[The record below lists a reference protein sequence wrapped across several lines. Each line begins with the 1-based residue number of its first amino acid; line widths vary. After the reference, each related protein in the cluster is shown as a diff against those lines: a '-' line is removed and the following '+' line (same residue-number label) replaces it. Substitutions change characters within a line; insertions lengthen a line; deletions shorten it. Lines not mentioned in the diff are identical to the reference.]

1 MIDFDIERF
10 VRKYMTKRPE
20 SLLKA
25 DFEKYA
31 DEMRKRIDGKRML
44 VVGGAGTIGSNYVK
58 AALRYFK
65 PAAMYVVDIDENQL
79 TELTREL
86 RSAVSSESKSKDE
99 VEQRNCYHIPEE
111 YVTEPIDLGSKLFDK
126 FFKAHGP
133 FDIVANF
140 AARKHV
146 RAERDV
152 HSIEAMCET
161 NVFMAKKLLDLL
173 LENPPEAFFCV
184 STDKAANPVNV
195 MGATKKL
202 MEETIMAYA
211 AEPRKPVA
219 GGRCLVHGEGVSG
232 ERKGLHV
239 VTARFANVAFS
250 NGSLP
255 IGWLN
260 RIAKKQPLSCPLG
273 IRRFFVSPIESGE
286 LCLAASVLADS
297 GDIVYPKLD
306 PDKDMIP
313 FDVVVKDMLN
323 DMGLGCKAC
332 ASTAEAKQ
340 EMANLVA
347 GGRCLVTGANN
358 QQPTT
363 NHQSP
368 TTNYP
373 VEFFGSDTD
382 GEKTFEEF
390 YTNTD
395 VKDEEKFVNLGV
407 VKNAKRRPVAEVE
420 AIFAKLHEVFDKA
433 GATKEDVVE
442 VLKEYLPNFNHIS
455 KGKSLDGRM

>member
-1 MIDFDIERF
+1 MITFDIEKF
-10 VRKYMTKRPE
+10 VRKCMTKRPV
-20 SLLKA
+20 SLLAA
-25 DFEKYA
+25 DFAKYST
-31 DEMRKRIDGKRML
+31 EMHAAIDGKKML

-58 AALRYFK
+58 AALRSFK

-86 RSAVSSESKSKDE
+86 RAGSEYT
-99 VEQRNCYHIPEE
+99 VPAT
-111 YVTEPIDLGSKLFDK
+111 YVTEPIDLGSKLFEK

-161 NVFMAKKLLDLL
+161 NVFMAKKLLDLFVQ
-173 LENPPEAFFCV
+173 NPPEAFFCV

-202 MEETIMAYA
+202 MEETIMAYRDVL
-211 AEPRKPVA
+211 PIK
-219 GGRCLVHGEGVSG
+219 
-232 ERKGLHV
+232 
-239 VTARFANVAFS
+239 TARFANVAFS

-255 IGWLN
+255 ISWLN

-306 PDKDMIP
+306 ENKDMIP
-313 FDVVVKDMLN
+313 FDAVVRDMLE
-323 DMGLGCKAC
+323 DMGLGCHAC
-332 ASTAEAKQ
+332 ASTAEAMQ
-340 EMANLVA
+340 AMHEMINDKRLMINDGENSPSEKVENSTTYNLSLNTY
-347 GGRCLVTGANN
+347 RSS
-358 QQPTT
+358 TT
-363 NHQSP
+363 YHSP
-368 TTNYP
+368 TGYP

-390 YTNTD
+390 YTATD
-395 VKDEEKFVNLGV
+395 EKDETKFVNLGV
-407 VKNAKRRPVAEVE
+407 VKNSKKRSIAEVE
-420 AIFAKLHEVFDKA
+420 SIFANLHRVFDTS

-442 VLKEYLPNFNHIS
+442 VLKEYLPNFHHIS

>member
-1 MIDFDIERF
+1 MITFDIESF
-10 VRKYMTKRPE
+10 VRKYMTRRPE

-25 DFEKYA
+25 DFERYSDRMHA
-31 DEMRKRIDGKRML
+31 AIDGKKML
-44 VVGGAGTIGSNYVK
+44 VIGGAGTIGSNYVK
-58 AALRYFK
+58 AALRNFK

-86 RSAVSSESKSKDE
+86 RAGQQGVDNDPLYTYTSSLHLY
-99 VEQRNCYHIPEE
+99 NIPSV

-126 FFKAHGP
+126 FFAAHGP

-173 LENPPEAFFCV
+173 LENPPESFFCV

-211 AEPRKPVA
+211 AAMPQQVEKV
-219 GGRCLVHGEGVSG
+219 GVG
-232 ERKGLHV
+232 VERKGFKI

-260 RIAKKQPLSCPLG
+260 RIAKHQPLSCPLG

-286 LCLAASVLADS
+286 LCLAASVLAES

-306 PDKDMIP
+306 EARDMIP
-313 FDVVVKDMLN
+313 FDAVVRDMLS
-323 DMGLGCKAC
+323 DMGLGCHEC
-332 ASTAEAKQ
+332 HSTAEAMEAMK
-340 EMANLVA
+340 EYNEGVES
-347 GGRCLVTGANN
+347 RCRCRKDGENSALHLFS
-358 QQPTT
+358 TT
-363 NHQSP
+363 TP
-368 TTNYP
+368 KYP

-390 YTNTD
+390 YTNED
-395 VKDEEKFVNLGV
+395 VKDETTFVNLGV
-407 VKNAKRRPVAEVE
+407 VKNAKRRPAAEVE
-420 AIFAKLHEVFDKA
+420 AIFAGLHRVFDTP

-442 VLKEYLPNFNHIS
+442 VLREYLPNFHHIS

>member
-20 SLLKA
+20 SLLAA
-25 DFEKYA
+25 DFAKFA
-31 DEMRKRIDGKRML
+31 DEMHARIDGKRML

-58 AALRYFK
+58 AALKGFR

-86 RSAVSSESKSKDE
+86 RSGSEYT
-99 VEQRNCYHIPEE
+99 VPAE

-152 HSIEAMCET
+152 HSIEAMCDT

-211 AEPRKPVA
+211 DRLPIK
-219 GGRCLVHGEGVSG
+219 
-232 ERKGLHV
+232 
-239 VTARFANVAFS
+239 TARFANVAFS

-273 IRRFFVSPIESGE
+273 IRRFFVSPVESGE
-286 LCLAASVLADS
+286 LCLAASVLAES

-306 PDKDMIP
+306 EQKDMIP
-313 FDVVVKDMLN
+313 FDAVVKDMLD

-332 ASTAEAKQ
+332 STSEEAKAAMIDFSRVDRIDSCSETGGFLTQSRRVAENAEVRQ
-340 EMANLVA
+340 EAVLI
-347 GGRCLVTGANN
+347 G
-358 QQPTT
+358 
-363 NHQSP
+363 
-368 TTNYP
+368 YP
-373 VEFFGSDTD
+373 CEFFGSDTD

-390 YTNTD
+390 YTATD
-395 VKDEEKFVNLGV
+395 EKDETTFVNLGV
-407 VKNAKRRPVAEVE
+407 VKNAKRRPVSEVE
-420 AIFAKLHEVFDKA
+420 AIFADLHRIFDRE
-433 GATKEDVVE
+433 GATKDDVVE
-442 VLKEYLPNFNHIS
+442 ALKEYLPDFSHIS

>member
-10 VRKYMTKRPE
+10 VRTYMTKRPE

-25 DFEKYA
+25 DFARYA
-31 DEMRKRIDGKRML
+31 DRMHAAIDGKRML
-44 VVGGAGTIGSNYVK
+44 VIGGAGTIGSNYVK
-58 AALRYFK
+58 AALRSFR

-86 RSAVSSESKSKDE
+86 RAGSEY
-99 VEQRNCYHIPEE
+99 VVPET
-111 YVTEPIDLGSKLFDK
+111 YVTEPVDLGSKLFEK

-173 LENPPEAFFCV
+173 LQNPPQAFFCV

-211 AEPRKPVA
+211 DRLPIK
-219 GGRCLVHGEGVSG
+219 
-232 ERKGLHV
+232 
-239 VTARFANVAFS
+239 TARFANVAFS

-260 RIAKKQPLSCPLG
+260 RIAKRQPLSCPLG
-273 IRRFFVSPIESGE
+273 IRRFFVSPVESGE
-286 LCLAASVLADS
+286 LCLAASVLAES

-306 PDKDMIP
+306 ENKDMIP
-313 FDVVVKDMLN
+313 FDAVVRDML
-323 DMGLGCKAC
+323 DHMGLGIRECR
-332 ASTAEAKQ
+332 STAEALQAMSDYDPK
-340 EMANLVA
+340 VP
-347 GGRCLVTGANN
+347 GG
-358 QQPTT
+358 
-363 NHQSP
+363 
-368 TTNYP
+368 YP
-373 VEFFGSDTD
+373 
-382 GEKTFEEF
+382 
-390 YTNTD
+390 
-395 VKDEEKFVNLGV
+395 
-407 VKNAKRRPVAEVE
+407 
-420 AIFAKLHEVFDKA
+420 
-433 GATKEDVVE
+433 
-442 VLKEYLPNFNHIS
+442 
-455 KGKSLDGRM
+455 

>member
-10 VRKYMTKRPE
+10 VRRYMTKRPE

-25 DFEKYA
+25 DFERCA
-31 DEMRKRIDGKRML
+31 DKMHAAIDGKRML
-44 VVGGAGTIGSNYVK
+44 VIGGAGTIGSNYVK
-58 AALRYFK
+58 ASLRGFR

-86 RSAVSSESKSKDE
+86 RSGTEFIVPA
-99 VEQRNCYHIPEE
+99 E

-126 FFKAHGP
+126 FFAAHGP

-173 LENPPEAFFCV
+173 LKNPPAAFFCV

-211 AEPRKPVA
+211 AAPHEPCENGKAKSEKA
-219 GGRCLVHGEGVSG
+219 GGREGI
-232 ERKGLHV
+232 HV

-260 RIAKKQPLSCPLG
+260 RIAKRQPLSCPLG
-273 IRRFFVSPIESGE
+273 IRRFFVSPVESGE
-286 LCLAASVLADS
+286 LCLAASVLGES
-297 GDIVYPKLD
+297 GDIFYPKLD
-306 PDKDMIP
+306 EKRDMIP
-313 FDVVVKDMLN
+313 FDAVVRDMLVN
-323 DMGLGCKAC
+323 DMKIGINECK
-332 ASTAEAKQ
+332 TTDEAKDGMADLSKGYPC
-340 EMANLVA
+340 EM
-347 GGRCLVTGANN
+347 
-358 QQPTT
+358 
-363 NHQSP
+363 
-368 TTNYP
+368 
-373 VEFFGSDTD
+373 FGSDTD

-390 YTNTD
+390 FTDTD
-395 VKDEEKFVNLGV
+395 VKDEETFVNLGV
-407 VKNAKRRPVAEVE
+407 VKNAKRRPADEVE
-420 AIFAKLHEVFDKA
+420 AIFAKLHDVFDKV

-442 VLKEYLPNFNHIS
+442 VLGEYLPDFHHIS

>member
-10 VRKYMTKRPE
+10 VRKYVTKRPE

-31 DEMRKRIDGKRML
+31 DEMHKRIDGKRML
-44 VVGGAGTIGSNYVK
+44 VIGGAGTIGSNYVK
-58 AALRYFK
+58 AALRNFK
-65 PAAMYVVDIDENQL
+65 PSAMYVVDIDENQL

-86 RSAVSSESKSKDE
+86 RSAVSSESKSKDAIE
-99 VEQRNCYHIPEE
+99 RSEIAEGLREQRNCYHIPEE

-211 AEPRKPVA
+211 APSAQVEGSRLKVE
-219 GGRCLVHGEGVSG
+219 GR
-232 ERKGLHV
+232 GLKV

-306 PDKDMIP
+306 PEKDMIP

-332 ASTAEAKQ
+332 KTTDEAKIAMSTLRAAWNAAPTDGRARTPAAPQ
-340 EMANLVA
+340 
-347 GGRCLVTGANN
+347 GG
-358 QQPTT
+358 
-363 NHQSP
+363 
-368 TTNYP
+368 YP
-373 VEFFGSDTD
+373 GEFFGSDTD

-395 VKDEEKFVNLGV
+395 EKDETKFVNLGV

-420 AIFAKLHEVFDKA
+420 AIFAKLHEVFDRE
-433 GATKEDVVE
+433 GSTKEDVVE

>member
-20 SLLKA
+20 SLLAA
-25 DFEKYA
+25 DFAKYSA
-31 DEMRKRIDGKRML
+31 EMHAAIDGKKML

-58 AALRYFK
+58 AALRTFR

-86 RSAVSSESKSKDE
+86 RAGSEYT
-99 VEQRNCYHIPEE
+99 VPAT
-111 YVTEPIDLGSKLFDK
+111 YVTEPIDLGSKLFEK

-173 LENPPEAFFCV
+173 VQNPPEAFFCV

-202 MEETIMAYA
+202 MEETIMAYCD
-211 AEPRKPVA
+211 ELPIK
-219 GGRCLVHGEGVSG
+219 
-232 ERKGLHV
+232 
-239 VTARFANVAFS
+239 TARFANVAFS

-255 IGWLN
+255 VGWLN

-306 PDKDMIP
+306 ENKDMIP
-313 FDVVVKDMLN
+313 FDAVVRDMLVN
-323 DMGLGCKAC
+323 DMKIGINECKSAE
-332 ASTAEAKQ
+332 EAKAGMQ
-340 EMANLVA
+340 DLSKGYPCEM
-347 GGRCLVTGANN
+347 
-358 QQPTT
+358 
-363 NHQSP
+363 
-368 TTNYP
+368 
-373 VEFFGSDTD
+373 FGSDTD

-390 YTNTD
+390 YTATD
-395 VKDEEKFVNLGV
+395 EKDETKFVNLGV
-407 VKNAKRRPVAEVE
+407 VKNSKKRSIAEVE
-420 AIFAKLHEVFDKA
+420 SIFANLHRVFDTE

-442 VLKEYLPNFNHIS
+442 VLKEYLPNFHHIS

>member
-1 MIDFDIERF
+1 MIDFDIEKF

-31 DEMRKRIDGKRML
+31 DKMHAAIDGKKML
-44 VVGGAGTIGSNYVK
+44 VIGGAGTIGSNYVK
-58 AALRYFK
+58 AALRSFK

-86 RSAVSSESKSKDE
+86 RSGSEYT
-99 VEQRNCYHIPEE
+99 VPPV

-126 FFKAHGP
+126 FFAAHGP

-173 LENPPEAFFCV
+173 LKNPPEAFFCV

-211 AEPRKPVA
+211 DRLPIK
-219 GGRCLVHGEGVSG
+219 
-232 ERKGLHV
+232 
-239 VTARFANVAFS
+239 TARFANVAFS

-260 RIAKKQPLSCPLG
+260 RIAKHQPLSCPLG

-286 LCLAASVLADS
+286 LCLAASVLAES

-306 PDKDMIP
+306 EARDMIP
-313 FDVVVKDMLN
+313 FDAVVRDMLT
-323 DMGLGCKAC
+323 DMGLGINECH
-332 ASTAEAKQ
+332 STAEAMEAMQDLSKGYPC
-340 EMANLVA
+340 EM
-347 GGRCLVTGANN
+347 
-358 QQPTT
+358 
-363 NHQSP
+363 
-368 TTNYP
+368 
-373 VEFFGSDTD
+373 FGSDTD

-390 YTNTD
+390 YTNED
-395 VKDEEKFVNLGV
+395 VKDEETFVNLGV
-407 VKNAKRRPVAEVE
+407 VKNAKRRPAAEVE
-420 AIFAKLHEVFDKA
+420 AIFSGLHRVFDTP

-442 VLKEYLPNFNHIS
+442 VLREYLPNFHHIS

>member
-20 SLLKA
+20 SLLAA
-25 DFEKYA
+25 DFAKFA
-31 DEMRKRIDGKRML
+31 DEMHARIDGKRIL

-58 AALRYFK
+58 AALKGFR

-86 RSAVSSESKSKDE
+86 RSGSEYAV
-99 VEQRNCYHIPEE
+99 PAE

-152 HSIEAMCET
+152 HSIEAMCDT

-211 AEPRKPVA
+211 DRLPIK
-219 GGRCLVHGEGVSG
+219 
-232 ERKGLHV
+232 
-239 VTARFANVAFS
+239 TARFANVAFS

-273 IRRFFVSPIESGE
+273 IRRFFVSPMESGE
-286 LCLAASVLADS
+286 LCLAASVLAES

-306 PDKDMIP
+306 EHRDMIP
-313 FDVVVKDMLN
+313 FDAVVKDMLD

-332 ASTAEAKQ
+332 NSTEEAKAAMIDFSRVDSCSETGGFLTQSRRVAENAEVRQ
-340 EMANLVA
+340 EAVLI
-347 GGRCLVTGANN
+347 G
-358 QQPTT
+358 
-363 NHQSP
+363 
-368 TTNYP
+368 YP
-373 VEFFGSDTD
+373 CEFFGSDTD

-390 YTNTD
+390 YTATD
-395 VKDEEKFVNLGV
+395 EKDETTFVNLGV
-407 VKNAKRRPVAEVE
+407 VKNAKRRPVSEVE
-420 AIFAKLHEVFDKA
+420 AIFADLHRIFDRE
-433 GATKEDVVE
+433 GATKDDVVE
-442 VLKEYLPNFNHIS
+442 ALKEYLPDFSHIS

>member
-1 MIDFDIERF
+1 MPNFEIEKF
-10 VRKYMTKRPE
+10 VRKYMTRRAE
-20 SLLKA
+20 SLLRA
-25 DFEKYA
+25 DFEKFA
-31 DEMRKRIDGKRML
+31 DEMHARIDGKRML

-58 AALRYFK
+58 AVLRHFR

-86 RSAVSSESKSKDE
+86 RSEPVRHSSLSAHPSSFSSGY
-99 VEQRNCYHIPEE
+99 NIPDE
-111 YVTEPIDLGSKLFDK
+111 YVTEPIDLGSKLFEK
-126 FFKAHGP
+126 FFKAKGP

-173 LENPPEAFFCV
+173 VKIPPERFFCV

-211 AEPRKPVA
+211 ARPHTPKEKGMVKSEK
-219 GGRCLVHGEGVSG
+219 GGTEGGV
-232 ERKGLHV
+232 HV

-260 RIAKKQPLSCPLG
+260 RIAKRQPLSCPTG

-286 LCLAASVLADS
+286 LCLFASVMGES
-297 GDIVYPKLD
+297 GDIFYPRLD
-306 PDKDMIP
+306 PEKDMIP
-313 FDVVVKDMLN
+313 FDAVVRDMLN
-323 DMGLGCKAC
+323 DMGLGCLAC
-332 ASTAEAKQ
+332 ATTEEAKAAMKECQ
-340 EMANLVA
+340 ASTLSS
-347 GGRCLVTGANN
+347 G
-358 QQPTT
+358 
-363 NHQSP
+363 
-368 TTNYP
+368 YP
-373 VEFFGSDTD
+373 CEFFGSDTD
-382 GEKTFEEF
+382 GEKSFEEF
-390 YTNTD
+390 YTNAD
-395 VKDEEKFVNLGV
+395 EKDESTFVNLGV
-407 VKNAKRRPVAEVE
+407 VKNAKRRPVGEVE
-420 AIFAKLHEVFDKA
+420 AIFTKLHDVFDRE

-442 VLKEYLPNFNHIS
+442 VLKEYLPNFHHIA

>member
-1 MIDFDIERF
+1 MITFDIEKF

-20 SLLKA
+20 SLLAA
-25 DFEKYA
+25 DFAKYSA
-31 DEMRKRIDGKRML
+31 EMHAAIDGKKML

-58 AALRYFK
+58 AALRSFK

-86 RSAVSSESKSKDE
+86 RADSAYTV
-99 VEQRNCYHIPEE
+99 PAT
-111 YVTEPIDLGSKLFDK
+111 YVTEPIDLGSKLFEK

-173 LENPPEAFFCV
+173 VQNPPEAFFCV

-202 MEETIMAYA
+202 MEETIMAYRDVI
-211 AEPRKPVA
+211 PIK
-219 GGRCLVHGEGVSG
+219 
-232 ERKGLHV
+232 
-239 VTARFANVAFS
+239 TARFANVAFS

-306 PDKDMIP
+306 ENKDMIP
-313 FDVVVKDMLN
+313 FDAVVRDMLE
-323 DMGLGCKAC
+323 DMGLGCHAC
-332 ASTAEAKQ
+332 ASTAEAMQ
-340 EMANLVA
+340 AMHEMINDKRLMINDGENSPSEKVENSTTYNLSLNTY
-347 GGRCLVTGANN
+347 RSS
-358 QQPTT
+358 TT
-363 NHQSP
+363 YHSP
-368 TTNYP
+368 TGYP

-390 YTNTD
+390 YTATD
-395 VKDEEKFVNLGV
+395 EKDETKFVNLGV
-407 VKNAKRRPVAEVE
+407 VKNSKKRSIAEVE
-420 AIFAKLHEVFDKA
+420 SIFANLHRVFDTP

-442 VLKEYLPNFNHIS
+442 VLKEYLPNFHHIS

>member
-20 SLLKA
+20 SLLAA
-25 DFEKYA
+25 DFAKYSA
-31 DEMRKRIDGKRML
+31 EMHAAIDGKKMV

-58 AALRYFK
+58 AALRTFR

-86 RSAVSSESKSKDE
+86 RAGSEYT
-99 VEQRNCYHIPEE
+99 VPAT
-111 YVTEPIDLGSKLFDK
+111 YVTEPIDLGSKLFEK

-173 LENPPEAFFCV
+173 VQNPAEAFFCV

-202 MEETIMAYA
+202 MEETIMAYRDVL
-211 AEPRKPVA
+211 PIK
-219 GGRCLVHGEGVSG
+219 
-232 ERKGLHV
+232 
-239 VTARFANVAFS
+239 TARFANVAFS

-255 IGWLN
+255 VGWLN

-306 PDKDMIP
+306 ENKDMIP
-313 FDVVVKDMLN
+313 FDAVVRDMLVN
-323 DMGLGCKAC
+323 DMKIGINECK
-332 ASTAEAKQ
+332 STEEAKAGIQ
-340 EMANLVA
+340 DLSKGYPCEM
-347 GGRCLVTGANN
+347 
-358 QQPTT
+358 
-363 NHQSP
+363 
-368 TTNYP
+368 
-373 VEFFGSDTD
+373 FGSDTD

-390 YTNTD
+390 YTATD
-395 VKDEEKFVNLGV
+395 EKDETKFVNLGV
-407 VKNAKRRPVAEVE
+407 VKNSKKRSIAEVE
-420 AIFAKLHEVFDKA
+420 SIFANLHRVFDTE

-442 VLKEYLPNFNHIS
+442 VLKEYLPNFHHIS

>member
-1 MIDFDIERF
+1 MLDFDIEAF
-10 VRKYMTKRPE
+10 VRKFMTRRPE
-20 SLLKA
+20 SLLSE
-25 DFEKYA
+25 DFARHA
-31 DEMRKRIDGKRML
+31 DELHRRIDGKRML

-58 AALRYFK
+58 AALRRFA
-65 PAAMYVVDIDENQL
+65 PAAVYVVDIDENQL

-86 RSAVSSESKSKDE
+86 RAGDGY
-99 VEQRNCYHIPEE
+99 NIPDE
-111 YVTEPIDLGSKLFDK
+111 YVTEPIDLGSRLFEK
-126 FFKAHGP
+126 FFRAKGP

-173 LENPPEAFFCV
+173 LKTPPEHFFCV

-211 AEPRKPVA
+211 DRLPI
-219 GGRCLVHGEGVSG
+219 
-232 ERKGLHV
+232 

-260 RIAKKQPLSCPLG
+260 RIAKRQPLSCPLG

-286 LCLAASVLADS
+286 LCLFASVMAES

-313 FDVVVKDMLN
+313 FDAVVKDMLGC
-323 DMGLGCKAC
+323 MGLGCRDC
-332 ASTAEAKQ
+332 SSTAEAKK
-340 EMANLVA
+340 AITDLSD
-347 GGRCLVTGANN
+347 G
-358 QQPTT
+358 
-363 NHQSP
+363 
-368 TTNYP
+368 YP
-373 VEFFGSDTD
+373 CEFFGSDTS

-390 YTNTD
+390 YTDTD
-395 VKDEEKFVNLGV
+395 VKDEATFVNLGV
-407 VKNAKRRPVAEVE
+407 VKNAKKRPVAEVE
-420 AIFAKLHEVFDKA
+420 AIFRNVRDVFDKPD
-433 GATKEDVVE
+433 ATKADVVE
-442 VLKEYLPNFNHIS
+442 VLKDYLPDFHHIE
-455 KGKSLDGRM
+455 KGKSLDSRM